1 MKKLLQIIL
10 KYCAKLILA
19 KYQPDIIGITGSVG
33 KTSAKEAIRQ
43 VLSHSFRVRASS
55 KNYNNEFGLPL
66 TIIGSLTAGRSL
78 GGWALVFLK
87 VIKLLIAKDQN
98 YPQII
103 ILEMGID
110 RPGDMDY
117 LNSIVQLKIAIL
129 TLIGTSHMEF
139 FGSRDNIAKEK
150 AKIFNNL
157 QSGGWAIINAD
168 DDFTAK
174 IIPNVKNKVLTFGF
188 DQEADVAASNI
199 ICTFQDAEDINSLAG
214 INFKLK
220 YQGSYIPML
229 LPRVISYSAIYA
241 ALVGASVGFLYE
253 MNGIAIAEQL
263 KLFTPPKG
271 RMNLIAGMNN
281 SMIIDDTYNASP
293 QSTKAA
299 LEIVGQINNTI
310 INNKWLV
317 LGDMLELGKDS
328 NQEHQT
334 IGQVIATIP
343 KAKLLTIGQEAQA
356 IGQGARAE
364 NMAEQNI
371 KHFTNQAE
379 LIVYLQN
386 NIQAGDLILV
396 KGSQGS
402 RMERISQALLAN
414 PKQAKDLLVRQEEDW
429 VE

>member
-43 VLSHSFRVRASS
+43 VLSNNFRVRASS

-78 GGWALVFLK
+78 GGWLLIWLK
-87 VIKLLIAKDQN
+87 VAKLLIIKDQN

-103 ILEMGID
+103 ILEMGVD

-139 FGSRDNIAKEK
+139 FGSQDNIAKEK

-168 DDFTAK
+168 DEFTAK

-188 DQEADVAASNI
+188 DQEADVVASNI
-199 ICTFQDAEDINSLAG
+199 ICTFQDAQDINSLAG

-220 YQGSYIPML
+220 YQGSYIPLL

-241 ALVGASVGFLYE
+241 ALVGAAVGFLYE
-253 MNGIAIAEQL
+253 MNGIEIAEQL
-263 KLFTPPKG
+263 KLFTPPRG
-271 RMNLIAGMNN
+271 RMNLIAGLNN
-281 SMIIDDTYNASP
+281 SMIIDDTYNSSP

-299 LEIVGQINNTI
+299 LEILGQINNTI

-328 NQEHQT
+328 QEEHQA
-334 IGQVIATIP
+334 IGQIIAQIP

-356 IGQGARAE
+356 IGQGAKEA
-364 NMAEQNI
+364 NMEQENI
-371 KHFTNQAE
+371 KHFDSQAT
-379 LIVYLQN
+379 LIAYLQQH
-386 NIQAGDLILV
+386 IQAGDLILV

-402 RMERISQALLAN
+402 RMERVSQALLAN
-414 PKQAKDLLVRQEEDW
+414 PQQAKELLVRQEEEW
-429 VE
+429 G

>member
-188 DQEADVAASNI
+188 DQEADVVASNI

-253 MNGIAIAEQL
+253 MNGIEIAEQL

>member
-87 VIKLLIAKDQN
+87 VIKLLTAKDQN

-199 ICTFQDAEDINSLAG
+199 ICTFQDAQDINSLAG

>member
-87 VIKLLIAKDQN
+87 VIKLLTAKDQN

-253 MNGIAIAEQL
+253 MNGIEIAEQL